1 MAQYPQ
7 TEERTAYL
15 MSPEELAKFLG
26 LGRTRTYE
34 LLSAGIIPC
43 WPFAPIVA
51 RFEDEAERL
60 EEARAAWKDAG
71 QIAAMIVAHARQER
85 VA

>member
-1 MAQYPQ
+1 VAQYPQ

-26 LGRTRTYE
+26 RTRTYE

-43 WPFAPIVA
+43 WLFAPIVA

-60 EEARAAWKDAG
+60 EEARTSWEDAG
-71 QIAAMIVAHARQER
+71 QIAAMIVAHACQER